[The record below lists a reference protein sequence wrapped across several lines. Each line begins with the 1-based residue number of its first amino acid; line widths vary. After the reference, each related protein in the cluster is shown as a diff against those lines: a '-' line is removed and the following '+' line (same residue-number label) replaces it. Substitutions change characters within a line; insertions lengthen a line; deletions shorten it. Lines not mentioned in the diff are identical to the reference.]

1 MRIIITRIV
10 LLILGIASMFNVVM
24 LAMVSSTHMGYYL
37 QVIVS
42 LGAIILGIFYKII
55 PKIIHFAAWGI
66 CIIIIIFASFLA
78 IYGNTSNVD
87 YNEDVVIVLGAGLR
101 SDYTVSPHLFW
112 RLLEA
117 IEYYQVNPDAM
128 IIVCGGLGA
137 GRTVTEAEAMAL
149 HLIENGIPE
158 ESIILEDRSTTTEE
172 NLAFAKEILDGY
184 FPDGFRAVLISNDF
198 HIFRAVRLAELAGM
212 YVNHRGGFTP
222 RFTIPVNYLRES
234 AAVVHMWIF
243 S

>member
-1 MRIIITRIV
+1 
-10 LLILGIASMFNVVM
+10 MFNVVM
-24 LAMVSSTHMGYYL
+24 LALVSSTHTGYYL

-42 LGAIILGIFYKII
+42 AAAIILGIFYKKI
-55 PKIIHFAAWGI
+55 PKIFHITAWGI
-66 CIIIIIFASFLA
+66 CIIIIIFATFLA

-87 YNEDVVIVLGAGLR
+87 YTEDVVIVLGAGLR

-137 GRTVTEAEAMAL
+137 GRTVTEAEAMAR
-149 HLIENGIPE
+149 HLVESGIPE

-172 NLAFAKEILDGY
+172 NLAFANEILGGY
-184 FPDGFRAVLISNDF
+184 FPEGFRAVLVSNDF
-198 HIFRAVRLAELAGM
+198 HMFRAVRLAEQAGM
-212 YVNHRGGFTP
+212 YVNHRGAFTP